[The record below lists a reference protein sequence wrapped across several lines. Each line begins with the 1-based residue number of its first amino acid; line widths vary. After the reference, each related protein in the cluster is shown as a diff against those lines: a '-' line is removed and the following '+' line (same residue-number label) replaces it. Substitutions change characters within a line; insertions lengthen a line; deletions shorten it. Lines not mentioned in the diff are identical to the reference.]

1 MFKNHQKLVTFTCTA
16 AAGVLL
22 LSACGG
28 STSTGSSGSASASS
42 SASSSASAGASASS
56 GTLKIEG
63 AWVKASKGGMTGVFG
78 KITNSG
84 DKPVK
89 ITSASSTAT
98 DTVQLHTTTKGSDG
112 GTKMEQVHEFTIEP
126 GATLELK
133 PGGDHIMLMDMG
145 CSLAAGGATTVTVK
159 TEDGASLEFKP
170 VARDYQGAKEEYKG
184 EGSAS
189 ATADASASG
198 HDHSHEGH
206 DHEHGGHDHSHS
218 HDGGHDHS
226 HEGHDHE
233 HGGHDHSHSH
243 DGHDHSHEGHDH
255 EHGGSSASG
264 SASADEHADHDH
276 GEGSH
281 EHSHGAAGASESP
294 LPECK

>member
-16 AAGVLL
+16 AAGMLL

-28 STSTGSSGSASASS
+28 GSTSTGASGSASASS
-42 SASSSASAGASASS
+42 SASSSASAGASAAGGQGASASS

-206 DHEHGGHDHSHS
+206 DHEHGG
-218 HDGGHDHS
+218 
-226 HEGHDHE
+226 
-233 HGGHDHSHSH
+233 
-243 DGHDHSHEGHDH
+243 
-255 EHGGSSASG
+255 SSASG

>member
-16 AAGVLL
+16 AAGMLL

-28 STSTGSSGSASASS
+28 STSTGASGSASASS
-42 SASSSASAGASASS
+42 SASSSASAGASAAGGQGASASS

-89 ITSASSTAT
+89 ITGASSTAT

-145 CSLAAGGATTVTVK
+145 CSLAAGGATTVTLK

-198 HDHSHEGH
+198 HDHSHSHGGHGHSHKGH
-206 DHEHGGHDHSHS
+206 DHEHG
-218 HDGGHDHS
+218 
-226 HEGHDHE
+226 
-233 HGGHDHSHSH
+233 
-243 DGHDHSHEGHDH
+243 GHDHSHEGHDH

>member
-28 STSTGSSGSASASS
+28 GSTSTGTSGSASASS
-42 SASSSASAGASASS
+42 SASSSASAGASAAGGGQGASASS

-206 DHEHGGHDHSHS
+206 DHEHGG
-218 HDGGHDHS
+218 
-226 HEGHDHE
+226 
-233 HGGHDHSHSH
+233 
-243 DGHDHSHEGHDH
+243 
-255 EHGGSSASG
+255 SSASG
-264 SASADEHADHDH
+264 SASAGEHADHDH

>member
-28 STSTGSSGSASASS
+28 GSTSTGSSGSASASS
-42 SASSSASAGASASS
+42 SASSSASAGASAAGGGQGASASS

-133 PGGDHIMLMDMG
+133 PGGDHIMLMDMS

-184 EGSAS
+184 EGSAP
-189 ATADASASG
+189 ATADASAS
-198 HDHSHEGH
+198 
-206 DHEHGGHDHSHS
+206 
-218 HDGGHDHS
+218 
-226 HEGHDHE
+226 
-233 HGGHDHSHSH
+233 
-243 DGHDHSHEGHDH
+243 GHDHSHEGHDH

>member
-28 STSTGSSGSASASS
+28 GSTSTGSSGSASASS
-42 SASSSASAGASASS
+42 SSASSSASAGASAAGGQGASASS

-89 ITSASSTAT
+89 ITGASSTAT

-133 PGGDHIMLMDMG
+133 PGGDHIMLMDMS

-198 HDHSHEGH
+198 HDHSHS
-206 DHEHGGHDHSHS
+206 HG
-218 HDGGHDHS
+218 
-226 HEGHDHE
+226 
-233 HGGHDHSHSH
+233 
-243 DGHDHSHEGHDH
+243 GHDHSHEGHDH

-264 SASADEHADHDH
+264 SASAGEHADHDH

>member
-16 AAGVLL
+16 AAGMLL

-28 STSTGSSGSASASS
+28 GSTSTGTSGSASASS
-42 SASSSASAGASASS
+42 SASSSASAGASAAGGQGASASS

-89 ITSASSTAT
+89 ITGASSTAT

-198 HDHSHEGH
+198 HDHSHSHDGH
-206 DHEHGGHDHSHS
+206 DHSHSHGGHDHSHS
-218 HDGGHDHS
+218 HG
-226 HEGHDHE
+226 
-233 HGGHDHSHSH
+233 
-243 DGHDHSHEGHDH
+243 GHDHSHEGHDH